1 MNAVFKNPGSVIQG
15 RPDKDRQRVK
25 KAPHAAAGFTLIELL
40 VVISII
46 AVLIALLLPALA
58 KAKDIANTIVCAAN
72 LRSIDTAALEYSQ
85 EYRGQPLPLMT
96 FSNAGV
102 NAGRDFIWPAILI
115 ADGIV
120 PEQKVSGANKDYNVP
135 QLPTIFYDPGDLNQA
150 ATNSVYGIN
159 AYSYFVLINGKRV
172 SVPYVTAYTENG
184 AWDNPAYNPNWP
196 GGYNKNGS
204 DSFRA
209 ISYVLTDEGTKG
221 YSFTSPA
228 PPPVSSFHNPANDV
242 YFFDGTEWGN
252 DRNVDNGPVGRHE
265 RPASISAGN
274 KTDLSVG
281 YSNLAFLDG
290 HVALFPRSDLPQGDL
305 PSSGGKCAE
314 GGLYGVPTQMVQP
327 PWFDMNYDY
336 MFGN

>member
-1 MNAVFKNPGSVIQG
+1 MKAVFKRQRPIIQG
-15 RPDKDRQRVK
+15 WSDKDRPGVK
-25 KAPHAAAGFTLIELL
+25 QSPHATAGFTLIELL

-58 KAKDIANTIVCAAN
+58 KAKDIANTVVCAAN
-72 LRSIDTAALEYSQ
+72 LRSIDQAAEEYSQ
-85 EYRGQPLPLMT
+85 EYRDQPVPLMT

-115 ADGIV
+115 ADGII
-120 PEQKVSGANKDYNVP
+120 PEEKVSGGNKDYNVP
-135 QLPTIFYDPGDLNQA
+135 QLPTIFYDPGDLNA
-150 ATNSVYGIN
+150 SSVNAVYGIN
-159 AYSYFVLINGKRV
+159 AYSYYVLINGKKV
-172 SVPYVTAYTENG
+172 SIPYITAYTENG

-209 ISYVLTDEGTKG
+209 ISYVMTDEGTKG
-221 YSFTSPA
+221 YTFTSPA

-252 DRNVDNGPVGRHE
+252 DRSVTNGPVGRHE
-265 RPASISAGN
+265 RPPSISAGST
-274 KTDLSVG
+274 TDLSVG

-290 HVALFPRSDLPQGDL
+290 HVALYARSKLPQSDLPA
-305 PSSGGKCAE
+305 P
-314 GGLYGVPTQMVQP
+314 GGLCVDGGMYGTPTQMVRP
-327 PWFDMNYDY
+327 PWFNMNYDY